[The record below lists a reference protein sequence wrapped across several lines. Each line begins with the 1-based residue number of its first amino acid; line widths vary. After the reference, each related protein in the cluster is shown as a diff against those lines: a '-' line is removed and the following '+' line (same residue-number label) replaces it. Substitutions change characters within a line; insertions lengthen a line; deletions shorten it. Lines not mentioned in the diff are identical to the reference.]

1 MQQGADEAAKYLRE
15 SRALREALGI
25 SPTAELAAEPL
36 AQGEHN
42 ANFWFRHPDTGEK
55 IVLRLNYA
63 SQLGLENQ
71 VSYEYAALKTL
82 EPSGRAPRPLFV
94 DDSKTVIGR
103 GVLAMEFCGGDLLDY
118 ERAGDVDEA
127 ARALA
132 DVHSVRASEGCGLLQ
147 PADPLREQLEECVR
161 LFGVYRRWAH
171 AEERVVSAVDRL
183 LSRGEDAVRTAPA
196 ARDRGHVLNTEAIAA
211 HFLVSHE
218 GAAARSAA
226 CGTENA
232 RGAGAAAS
240 AAAPSNSAAAPSE
253 SAAAL
258 SVARSSATAPITR
271 VVDWEKPILG
281 EAAQD
286 VAYFL
291 SPTTTIW
298 DVDYLFDDDE
308 RAAFVETYWR
318 AVDGRFS
325 RDGFDSRFS
334 AYVMTNCLRG
344 ITWSASAIV
353 EYHDPT
359 RALKNEKTAARLDR
373 YVSPEFLAMVER
385 RFFS

>member
-82 EPSGRAPRPLFV
+82 ELSGRAPRPLFV

-132 DVHSVRASEGCGLLQ
+132 DVHAVRASEGCGLLQ
-147 PADPLREQLEECVR
+147 PVDPLREQLEECVR
-161 LFGVYRRWAH
+161 LFDVYRRWAH
-171 AEERVVSAVDRL
+171 AEERVVSTVDRL
-183 LSRGEDAVRTAPA
+183 LSHGDDAVRTAPA
-196 ARDRGHVLNTEAIAA
+196 ARDRNHVLNTEAIAA
-211 HFLVSHE
+211 HFLISHE
-218 GAAARSAA
+218 GAVARSAA

-232 RGAGAAAS
+232 GGAGAAAS
-240 AAAPSNSAAAPSE
+240 AAAPSEPAAVPSAARTSAAAS
-253 SAAAL
+253 
-258 SVARSSATAPITR
+258 ITR

-325 RDGFDSRFS
+325 RDGFDSRFA

-353 EYHDPT
+353 EYRDPT

-385 RFFS
+385 RFFV